1 MIRKNRNK
9 IVESFVEKRGLVFL
23 FGFTTDSKLDTSV
36 TRNFDFQTNK
46 RIINIRVFI
55 SAYKKSKTFR
65 RNVAE

>member
-9 IVESFVEKRGLVFL
+9 IVESFVEKRELVFL

-46 RIINIRVFI
+46 RIINIQVFI
-55 SAYKKSKTFR
+55 SAYKISKTFR